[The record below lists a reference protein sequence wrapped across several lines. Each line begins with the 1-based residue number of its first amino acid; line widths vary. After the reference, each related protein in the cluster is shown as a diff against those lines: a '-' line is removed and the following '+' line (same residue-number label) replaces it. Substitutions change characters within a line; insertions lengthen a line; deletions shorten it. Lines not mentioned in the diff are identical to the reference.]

1 MVLPLMGSL
10 LGSSEKPTGSLLLMP
25 SKEWIIWDL
34 ADAFFCALLSPSPK
48 YTGVGSLSLP
58 QGIFPTQESTRGF
71 LHCRWTERPGCFRDL
86 ISITENYT
94 PHSSTLQ
101 LP

>member
-34 ADAFFCALLSPSPK
+34 ADAFFCALLSPSSVYPSWD
-48 YTGVGSLSLP
+48 YLAP
-58 QGIFPTQESTRGF
+58 P
-71 LHCRWTERPGCFRDL
+71 HCPL
-86 ISITENYT
+86 
-94 PHSSTLQ
+94 
-101 LP
+101 